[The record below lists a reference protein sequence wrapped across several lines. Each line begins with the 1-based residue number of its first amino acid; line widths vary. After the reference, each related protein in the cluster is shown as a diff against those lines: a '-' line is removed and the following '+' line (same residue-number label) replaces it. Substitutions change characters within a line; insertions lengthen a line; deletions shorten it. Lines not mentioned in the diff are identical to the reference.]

1 MVTCGTCGHRW
12 HLWSLVAP
20 VVTGG
25 ACGHRRYLWYL
36 WSPQVTQVPPMTT
49 CTTGTTSTTGATGTT
64 GGEQLCVLQT
74 TDPRRPPPHH
84 RFPPE
89 LLPQTT
95 ARATHM
101 PYPRR
106 ISGGLARVPRSPAR
120 PHGDHRSTPR
130 PPSCGPHA
138 MRRHGI
144 QHTARPPCFPP
155 RKHGF
160 GRLSPCFGRAAHV
173 LGP

>member
-1 MVTCGTCGHRW
+1 MCWIPTAPGRACVLVVPVVHVVTGGTCGTCGTCGHRW
-12 HLWSLVAP
+12 YLCYLW
-20 VVTGG
+20 
-25 ACGHRRYLWYL
+25 YLWYL

-138 MRRHGI
+138 MRRHPQADSG
-144 QHTARPPCFPP
+144 T
-155 RKHGF
+155 
-160 GRLSPCFGRAAHV
+160 
-173 LGP
+173 